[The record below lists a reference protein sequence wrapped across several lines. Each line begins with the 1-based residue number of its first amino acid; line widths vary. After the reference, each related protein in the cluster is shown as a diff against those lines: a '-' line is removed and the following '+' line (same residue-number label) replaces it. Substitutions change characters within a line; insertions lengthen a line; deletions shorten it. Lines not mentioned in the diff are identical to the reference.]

1 MSRNGSKKRLPKSW
15 RLGGWG
21 EGIAEGCW
29 DKILKHREPQARSVD
44 SDTEGQITNQI
55 SRYMM
60 RKLGPKRMIVKLY
73 LALGT

>member
-1 MSRNGSKKRLPKSW
+1 M
-15 RLGGWG
+15 G

-29 DKILKHREPQARSVD
+29 DETLRHREPQARSVEKAY
-44 SDTEGQITNQI
+44 T
-55 SRYMM
+55 M